1 MAVYPLY
8 HYLSLFKCKEG
19 INPRHHVFR
28 STNASNKGTSD
39 LPSASS
45 LSKVPDCFESTPLIK
60 EENYGALL
68 SAKISSYQ
76 LQDILNLKVFTSND
90 EDDCAVFIANVL
102 NGSKSEGVQFV
113 VKKTA
118 RDRELLK
125 HVECSF
131 QGSRYLIEVRTQL
144 KQAKKHLMPW
154 LCSTTIMPDI
164 SLYKLINTTTQKSDL
179 PIAIFEVISDT
190 PWQTSRQLAIKLV
203 ELLRLFKAYD
213 HDIPE
218 LTGVVLPRS
227 KSQTQLP
234 TINESPEKI
243 SSSDMEIIAG
253 VVEMKISDTGTGSAS
268 KSTPSNHSQSFAVK
282 VRVQFDCKL
291 LKFVISYQPLQSTE
305 VKDAVLNAL
314 LDIEIQSHSNSNFFK
329 LSEQELEQIKGNLS
343 VVKFFQMYKGLEKS
357 VALQQ
362 LYSRTSLVF
371 KAQTGMD
378 KEIVLKVFARGGPE
392 FMQFEGFAKNLNL
405 QHALLSEGI
414 VFLGASGP
422 LVFVFECLPQLSKHE
437 AKDRIRVVLEAIKLA
452 VDELHSSN
460 VAHLDIRLP
469 NICFKSTSGGND
481 DRLNAVFI
489 DLERAKCEIKSSLLE
504 SYSSCMYKTGWT
516 LEEIDFLQVYW
527 MALWLL
533 LDDVHVSK
541 CSCKLQHLL
550 FQVLLEGLSLLRS
563 FVSWSLPLP
572 SEDKIG
578 GGVPYSRGGKPSN
591 SRKWIKELSPGAT
604 DLRNKFLPCIDHLFD
619 ENLLIGSGWTTRE
632 SVSSCQWP
640 STCLLKMN
648 VHDDTIP
655 VSIQMM
661 SCKVLLNLV
670 ESIRVKSEQD
680 TGARELLDGG
690 VHTQVQSHSAVPD
703 PRTVQTLSAITQ

>member
-1 MAVYPLY
+1 MAFGDPR
-8 HYLSLFKCKEG
+8 FAGIQG

-76 LQDILNLKVFTSND
+76 LQDILNLKVFTN
-90 EDDCAVFIANVL
+90 
-102 NGSKSEGVQFV
+102 
-113 VKKTA
+113 
-118 RDRELLK
+118 
-125 HVECSF
+125 
-131 QGSRYLIEVRTQL
+131 
-144 KQAKKHLMPW
+144 
-154 LCSTTIMPDI
+154 
-164 SLYKLINTTTQKSDL
+164 L

-203 ELLRLFKAYD
+203 ELLRLFRAYD

-227 KSQTQLP
+227 ISQTQLP

-253 VVEMKISDTGTGSAS
+253 VVEMKISDTGKGSAS

-329 LSEQELEQIKGNLS
+329 SSEQELEQIKGNLS
-343 VVKFFQMYKGLEKS
+343 VVKFFQKYKGLEKS

-392 FMQFEGFAKNLNL
+392 FMQFEIFAKNLNL
-405 QHALLSEGI
+405 QHALLT
-414 VFLGASGP
+414 
-422 LVFVFECLPQLSKHE
+422 
-437 AKDRIRVVLEAIKLA
+437 KDRIRVVLEAIKLA

-504 SYSSCMYKTGWT
+504 SYSSCMYRTGWT

-541 CSCKLQHLL
+541 VSYHAMDTLEAAKLSP
-550 FQVLLEGLSLLRS
+550 ECCIGLC
-563 FVSWSLPLP
+563 
-572 SEDKIG
+572 
-578 GGVPYSRGGKPSN
+578 N
-591 SRKWIKELSPGAT
+591 WIKGLQSPLSSDHWT
-604 DLRNKFLPCIDHLFD
+604 QFLAFI
-619 ENLLIGSGWTTRE
+619 
-632 SVSSCQWP
+632 
-640 STCLLKMN
+640 K
-648 VHDDTIP
+648 
-655 VSIQMM
+655 
-661 SCKVLLNLV
+661 
-670 ESIRVKSEQD
+670 
-680 TGARELLDGG
+680 
-690 VHTQVQSHSAVPD
+690 
-703 PRTVQTLSAITQ
+703 

>member
-1 MAVYPLY
+1 MCTLVACEVCEMSHTFIMRPVYAIKLFQSNRCLISTVY
-8 HYLSLFKCKEG
+8 YLLQG

-164 SLYKLINTTTQKSDL
+164 SLYKLIHATTQKSDL

-541 CSCKLQHLL
+541 VSYHAMDTLEAAKLSP
-550 FQVLLEGLSLLRS
+550 ECCIGLC
-563 FVSWSLPLP
+563 
-572 SEDKIG
+572 
-578 GGVPYSRGGKPSN
+578 N
-591 SRKWIKELSPGAT
+591 WIKGLQSPLSSDHWT
-604 DLRNKFLPCIDHLFD
+604 QFLAFI
-619 ENLLIGSGWTTRE
+619 
-632 SVSSCQWP
+632 
-640 STCLLKMN
+640 K
-648 VHDDTIP
+648 
-655 VSIQMM
+655 
-661 SCKVLLNLV
+661 
-670 ESIRVKSEQD
+670 
-680 TGARELLDGG
+680 
-690 VHTQVQSHSAVPD
+690 
-703 PRTVQTLSAITQ
+703 